1 MYAKLK
7 VTVQPVV
14 NDPAKVVE
22 HAAWKVE
29 TIRRTGE
36 IIVHLDGN
44 DGYGSYAEPAGEIV
58 YPRGTP
64 ITVDPDF

>member
-1 MYAKLK
+1 MYANLK
-7 VTVQPVV
+7 VTVLPVP
-14 NDPAKVVE
+14 NDPDTAVE

-36 IIVHLDGN
+36 VIVHLDGN
-44 DGYGSYAEPAGEIV
+44 DGNGSYAEPAGEIV